1 MAAGQ
6 LQVVLRHVR
15 KLAGTAGS
23 GDVTDGQLLERFVT
37 QRDEA
42 AFELLVRRHD
52 LLHAMF
58 MTQVKLVLAVL
69 LAVTVVTGGAGFVAH
84 QTLAA
89 KPEPEEQREE
99 PELA

>member
-1 MAAGQ
+1 MRSSSWCLYKIRGRYFQEGRTMASGQ
-6 LQVVLRHVR
+6 LQVVLRHVH

-69 LAVTVVTGGAGFVAH
+69 LTVTVVTVGARF
-84 QTLAA
+84 
-89 KPEPEEQREE
+89 
-99 PELA
+99 